1 MMTTKWHGP
10 RRHLHLHSEISCG
23 VSGGVAEDLLHLLHI
38 PETPATSGYLL
49 PVQTSTAPPGSQQTS
64 TAPPG
69 SQQTS
74 TAHPGSQQ
82 TSTAHPGSS
91 KHPDYIFIIFSNP
104 CFIMQYHYHHP
115 IQMDV
120 GNQENN
126 FHQKVYEAAAAMA
139 TDAHW
144 KSETAK
150 DLCDSS
156 CCSCCHTGSLK
167 WQRTC
172 VTEVYAAA
180 VARATNHPAG
190 QEWWRTYKTSIHV
203 ATVAKVTDLSRKS
216 GMVRGTC
223 ILESHSNCCHGHWP
237 CLKGWSEPASW
248 SSCSKCCHG
257 YRPVMEGWSEPAS
270 WISCSNCCHGY
281 WPRLEGWSE
290 PAFWISCSNCC
301 HGYWPVLEGWSKL
314 PSWSSCSNCCHGHWP
329 CLEACNGEEGQHHK
343 VSMATVARTTDLCW
357 KSGMV
362 KRTCMTEFM

>member
-1 MMTTKWHGP
+1 M
-10 RRHLHLHSEISCG
+10 LQ
-23 VSGGVAEDLLHLLHI
+23 
-38 PETPATSGYLL
+38 LL
-49 PVQTSTAPPGSQQTS
+49 P
-64 TAPPG
+64 
-69 SQQTS
+69 
-74 TAHPGSQQ
+74 
-82 TSTAHPGSS
+82 
-91 KHPDYIFIIFSNP
+91 
-104 CFIMQYHYHHP
+104 
-115 IQMDV
+115 
-120 GNQENN
+120 
-126 FHQKVYEAAAAMA
+126 
-139 TDAHW
+139 HW
-144 KSETAK
+144 KSEMAK

-203 ATVAKVTDLSRKS
+203 ATVAKVTDLSRTS

-257 YRPVMEGWSEPAS
+257 YWPVMEGWSEPA
-270 WISCSNCCHGY
+270 
-281 WPRLEGWSE
+281 
-290 PAFWISCSNCC
+290 
-301 HGYWPVLEGWSKL
+301 
-314 PSWSSCSNCCHGHWP
+314 SWSSCSNCCHGHWP
-329 CLEACNGEEGQHHK
+329 SLEACNGEEGQHHK